1 MNNAVC
7 ECPICMEDVFS
18 GKNCVVTECGHSFH
32 TSCLMTNVAH
42 NGFGCPYCRTEM
54 AEEQAD
60 SDDEDGDD
68 GFDDEDWIAGMPR
81 PYVAGRREDYALR
94 GMRWLFQQ
102 HQSDGLEDEQD
113 NEQDTDE
120 DDNPDE
126 VLAADEDA
134 DADDT
139 PKPSLRYLT
148 QKLAQRGVTM
158 EMLVKTLLM
167 EHEEYIDM
175 DEECTRTCDELFG
188 KVRIIVSNYDPD
200 DELPKDTPPMTD
212 FIANRFLRVV

>member
-1 MNNAVC
+1 MNAVVC

-60 SDDEDGDD
+60 SDDEEDGEEQQAWT
-68 GFDDEDWIAGMPR
+68 GGMPTAYLAGM
-81 PYVAGRREDYALR
+81 REDHALR

-102 HQSDGLEDEQD
+102 QQDEDEQD
-113 NEQDTDE
+113 IE
-120 DDNPDE
+120 DDEEDIDPDDIE
-126 VLAADEDA
+126 DDEEE
-134 DADDT
+134 DDT
-139 PKPSLRYLT
+139 PKPSLRFLT
-148 QKLAQRGVTM
+148 QKLTQNGVTM

-175 DEECTRTCDELFG
+175 DEECTRACDELFG

-212 FIANRFLRVV
+212 FIADRFLRVV

>member
-32 TSCLMTNVAH
+32 TNCLMKNVAH

-54 AEEQAD
+54 AEEPVD
-60 SDDEDGDD
+60 SDDEAG
-68 GFDDEDWIAGMPR
+68 DEDWVAGMPR
-81 PYVAGRREDYALR
+81 AYVAGRREDYALR

-102 HQSDGLEDEQD
+102 VDGQDGDGEEDE
-113 NEQDTDE
+113 EQ

-126 VLAADEDA
+126 ILEEDENEDA
-134 DADDT
+134 DNT

-148 QKLAQRGVTM
+148 QKLTQRGVTM
-158 EMLVKTLLM
+158 EMLVKTLLL
-167 EHEEYIDM
+167 EHEEYVDM
-175 DEECTRTCDELFG
+175 DEECTRACDELFG

-212 FIANRFLRVV
+212 FIADRFLRVV

>member
-1 MNNAVC
+1 
-7 ECPICMEDVFS
+7 
-18 GKNCVVTECGHSFH
+18 
-32 TSCLMTNVAH
+32 
-42 NGFGCPYCRTEM
+42 M
-54 AEEQAD
+54 AEEQTD
-60 SDDEDGDD
+60 SDDEDGEDD
-68 GFDDEDWIAGMPR
+68 GFDDEDWVTGMPR

-102 HQSDGLEDEQD
+102 QQADGLEDEQD
-113 NEQDTDE
+113 NEQDNEE

-126 VLAADEDA
+126 VLEADDDEDA
-134 DADDT
+134 DNT

-175 DEECTRTCDELFG
+175 DEECTRACDELFG

>member
-1 MNNAVC
+1 MNTSVC

-32 TSCLMTNVAH
+32 TSCLMKNVAH

-54 AEEQAD
+54 AEEQED
-60 SDDEDGDD
+60 SDDEEEIEEWVG
-68 GFDDEDWIAGMPR
+68 GMPSA
-81 PYVAGRREDYALR
+81 YVAGRREDYALR

-102 HQSDGLEDEQD
+102 AENEQDGDQDIEDEQ
-113 NEQDTDE
+113 

-126 VLAADEDA
+126 VLEDDDDEE
-134 DADDT
+134 DDI

-148 QKLAQRGVTM
+148 QKLTQHGVTM
-158 EMLVKTLLM
+158 EMLVKTLLI

-175 DEECTRTCDELFG
+175 DEECTRACDELFG
-188 KVRIIVSNYDPD
+188 KVRIIVSNYNPD

-212 FIANRFLRVV
+212 FIADRFLRVV

>member
-1 MNNAVC
+1 
-7 ECPICMEDVFS
+7 MEDVFS

-60 SDDEDGDD
+60 SDDEDGEDD
-68 GFDDEDWIAGMPR
+68 DDWVAGMPR
-81 PYVAGRREDYALR
+81 PYVLGRREDYALR

-102 HQSDGLEDEQD
+102 QQADGQD
-113 NEQDTDE
+113 NEQDNEE

-126 VLAADEDA
+126 VLEADEDT

-175 DEECTRTCDELFG
+175 DDECTRTCDELFG

>member
-1 MNNAVC
+1 MNNSVC

-42 NGFGCPYCRTEM
+42 NGFSCPYCRTEM

-60 SDDEDGDD
+60 SDDEDGED
-68 GFDDEDWIAGMPR
+68 DDEDWVAGMPR
-81 PYVAGRREDYALR
+81 AYVAGRREDYALR

-102 HQSDGLEDEQD
+102 ADGDNEDADNEDEQ
-113 NEQDTDE
+113 

-126 VLAADEDA
+126 VLE
-134 DADDT
+134 ADDDEEAANT

-148 QKLAQRGVTM
+148 QKLTQQGVTM

-175 DEECTRTCDELFG
+175 DEECTRACDELFG

-212 FIANRFLRVV
+212 FIADRFLRVV

>member
-54 AEEQAD
+54 AAEQEDD
-60 SDDEDGDD
+60 SDDEAE
-68 GFDDEDWIAGMPR
+68 DEDWVAGMPR
-81 PYVAGRREDYALR
+81 AYVAGRREDYALR

-102 HQSDGLEDEQD
+102 VDGQDGDQDGEEDE
-113 NEQDTDE
+113 EQ

-126 VLAADEDA
+126 VLEADEDEDA
-134 DADDT
+134 DNT

-148 QKLAQRGVTM
+148 QKLTQHGVTM
-158 EMLVKTLLM
+158 EMLVKTLLL

-175 DEECTRTCDELFG
+175 DEECTRVCDELFG

-212 FIANRFLRVV
+212 FIADRFLRVV

>member
-1 MNNAVC
+1 
-7 ECPICMEDVFS
+7 
-18 GKNCVVTECGHSFH
+18 
-32 TSCLMTNVAH
+32 
-42 NGFGCPYCRTEM
+42 M

-68 GFDDEDWIAGMPR
+68 GFDDEDWTAGMPR

-102 HQSDGLEDEQD
+102 QQADGLEDEQD
-113 NEQDTDE
+113 NVDEE

-126 VLAADEDA
+126 VLE
-134 DADDT
+134 ADDDEEADNT

-175 DEECTRTCDELFG
+175 DEECTRACDELFG
-188 KVRIIVSNYDPD
+188 QVRIIVSNYDPD